1 MIIHKKTDTAPT
13 ITMTTKSKKT
23 SLVDFPEE
31 VAEANGI
38 KVKVY
43 GETSYENQMAVLSHY
58 LHNHRKEISKEE
70 QAEIIEAIK
79 EFLSRKEFLQK
90 IDLDDMSDNELLMA
104 AEDPAQYDL
113 FVDFFD
119 VPFPAPENPH
129 HTFIDLFAGIGGIRI
144 PFDEMGY
151 QCVFSSE
158 WDAKACQTYFAN
170 FGTVPFGD
178 ITKIPAER
186 IPKHDVLLAG
196 FPCQAFS
203 IMGKMQGFADTRG
216 TMFFEIERIL
226 KYHRTPYILLEN
238 VKQLVGHDGGRTF
251 KVILERLGQLGYYV
265 KWQVLNALDFGLPQ
279 KRERVIIVGFLD
291 KADCDAFSFDNPHKP
306 YNLSDILEPD
316 DEVDSSLFASDHI
329 IAKRQEKTAGKQLTY
344 PSIWHENKA
353 GNISVL
359 DYSCALRTG
368 ASYNYLLV
376 NGVRRPTS
384 RELLR
389 LQGFP
394 EKYKIAVSHQDIRR
408 QTGNS
413 VAVPMIRMV
422 AQKINEI
429 IENKEQYGTPE
440 TQRLKAVAYA

>member
-1 MIIHKKTDTAPT
+1 MA
-13 ITMTTKSKKT
+13 
-23 SLVDFPEE
+23 F
-31 VAEANGI
+31 
-38 KVKVY
+38 Y
-43 GETSYENQMAVLSHY
+43 GETFYENQMAVLSHF
-58 LHNHRKEISKEE
+58 LHNHQKKLTIEEQTEIISAIRDYLERKEYH
-70 QAEIIEAIK
+70 QG
-79 EFLSRKEFLQK
+79 LN
-90 IDLDDMSDNELLMA
+90 LDNMTDDEVLEVA
-104 AEDPAQYDL
+104 KDPAQYTL
-113 FVDFFD
+113 FSDFFN
-119 VPFPAPENPH
+119 VPFPAPENPQF
-129 HTFIDLFAGIGGIRI
+129 TFIDLFAGIGGIRI

-158 WDAKACQTYFAN
+158 WDAKACKTYFAN

-186 IPKHDVLLAG
+186 IPKHDILLAG

-226 KYHRTPYILLEN
+226 KHHHTPYILLEN

-251 KVILERLGQLGYYV
+251 KVILERLNELGYYV
-265 KWQVLNALDFGLPQ
+265 KWEVLNALDFGLPQ

-291 KADCDAFSFDNPHKP
+291 KADYDSFSFEIPHKK
-306 YNLSDILEPD
+306 YNLADILEPD
-316 DEVDSSLFASDHI
+316 DKVDPTLFASDQI
-329 IAKRQEKTAGKQLTY
+329 VTKRREKTLGKKLFY

-353 GNISVL
+353 GDISVH

-376 NGVRRPTS
+376 NGVRRPSS

-429 IENKEQYGTPE
+429 IKRKELYGTSKVK
-440 TQRLKAVAYA
+440 RLKAVANA

>member
-1 MIIHKKTDTAPT
+1 MATKNKK
-13 ITMTTKSKKT
+13 I
-23 SLVDFPEE
+23 SLIEFPEE
-31 VAEANGI
+31 VSESCNMN
-38 KVKVY
+38 VKVY

-58 LHNHRKEISKEE
+58 LHNHHREMLKEE
-70 QAEIIEAIK
+70 KREIVDAIR
-79 EFLSRKEFLQK
+79 EYLERKEFRQGLN
-90 IDLDDMSDNELLMA
+90 LDQMSDDEVLKV
-104 AEDPAQYDL
+104 AEDPAQYSL
-113 FVDFFD
+113 FSDFYD
-119 VPFPAPENPH
+119 VPFPAPVNPQFS
-129 HTFIDLFAGIGGIRI
+129 FIDLFAGIGGIRI

-151 QCVFSSE
+151 DCVFSSE

-186 IPKHDVLLAG
+186 IPRHDVLLAG

-226 KYHRTPYILLEN
+226 KHHRTPYILLEN

-251 KVILERLGQLGYYV
+251 KVILERLDQLGYHV

-279 KRERVIIVGFLD
+279 KRERVIIVGFLN
-291 KADCDAFSFDNPHKP
+291 KADCDAFSFDIPHKR
-306 YNLSDILEPD
+306 YSLADILEPD
-316 DEVDSSLFASDHI
+316 EKVDPSLFASDQI
-329 IAKRQEKTAGKQLTY
+329 VAKRQEKTAGKNLFY

-353 GNISVL
+353 GDISVH

-394 EKYKIAVSHQDIRR
+394 EKYRIAVSHQDIRR

-429 IENKEQYGTPE
+429 IEKKSQYGASE
-440 TQRLKAVAYA
+440 TKRLKAVAYA